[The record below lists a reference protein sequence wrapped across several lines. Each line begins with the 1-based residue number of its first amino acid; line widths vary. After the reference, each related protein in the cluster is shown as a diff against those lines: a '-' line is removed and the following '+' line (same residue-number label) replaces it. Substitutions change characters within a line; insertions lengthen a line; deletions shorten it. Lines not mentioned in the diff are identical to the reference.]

1 MKGLCSCKVNTWVKS
16 IPMSSVVIFNVQ
28 RFSLHD
34 GPGIRTTVF
43 FKGCP
48 LKCRW
53 CHNPEG
59 LSNEIEFL
67 HNKDKCSL
75 CAECVKRCP
84 SHAISIIDETI
95 VTDMS
100 KCSLCGE
107 CSYYCVNG
115 LRETAGKEYSADE
128 LMKII
133 LKDRIFFEESGGG
146 VTLSGGEPVMQIDF
160 IEELLKRLKSENIHT
175 AVDTSGIMPLE
186 YYERIYKYTDLFLY
200 DIKLVDEDKHKIF
213 TGCSN
218 DIIIENLKKLS
229 NLYSNANAESSIEN
243 TITNKD
249 NINVRNDTYR
259 GINLRLPII
268 EGVNADDEH
277 IDKVVELIKCLGIKN
292 INLLPYHN
300 ISEHKYKNLN
310 KQYQSD
316 GMSVPSDDKMNSFKS
331 KLENIG
337 YIVKIGG

>member
-1 MKGLCSCKVNTWVKS
+1 MN
-16 IPMSSVVIFNVQ
+16 SVVIVNIQ

-59 LSNEIEFL
+59 LNSNIEIL

-75 CAECVKRCP
+75 CGECIRRCT
-84 SHAISIIDETI
+84 SHAISMIDGVIT
-95 VTDMS
+95 TDMS
-100 KCSLCGE
+100 KCKLCGE
-107 CSYYCVNG
+107 CSFYCLNG
-115 LRETAGKEYSADE
+115 QREAVGRENSIDE
-128 LMKII
+128 LMQDI
-133 LKDRIFFEESGGG
+133 LKDRVFFEESSGG

-175 AVDTSGIMPLE
+175 TVDTCGAMPFE
-186 YYERIYKYTDLFLY
+186 YYERIHKYTDLFLY
-200 DIKLVDEDKHKIF
+200 DIKLFEEDKHKLY
-213 TGCSN
+213 TGSSN
-218 DIIIENLKKLS
+218 KIILDNLKRLS
-229 NLYSNANAESSIEN
+229 ELYRE
-243 TITNKD
+243 
-249 NINVRNDTYR
+249 VDTHR

-268 EGVNADDEH
+268 EGVNAEDEH
-277 IDKVVELIKCLGIKN
+277 INKVIELISGLGIKY

-300 ISEHKYKNLN
+300 ISEHKYKSLN
-310 KQYQSD
+310 MKYEGD
-316 GMSVPSDDKMNSFKS
+316 GMTVPSDEKMNSFMER
-331 KLENIG
+331 LEDKG

>member
-1 MKGLCSCKVNTWVKS
+1 M
-16 IPMSSVVIFNVQ
+16 PMNSAVIFNIQ

-53 CHNPEG
+53 CHNPES
-59 LSNEIEFL
+59 LNNRIEVL

-75 CAECVKRCP
+75 CGECVKRCP
-84 SHAISIIDETI
+84 KSAVCIIDE
-95 VTDMS
+95 VVETDMS

-107 CSYYCVNG
+107 CSYYCING
-115 LRETAGKEYSADE
+115 LREITGKEYSVDE
-128 LMKII
+128 LMQII

-160 IEELLKRLKSENIHT
+160 IEELLKRLKLENIHT
-175 AVDTSGIMPLE
+175 AVDTSGIMPFE
-186 YYERIYKYTDLFLY
+186 YYSRIYKYTDLFLY
-200 DIKLVDEDKHKIF
+200 DIKLVDEDKHKLF

-218 DIIIENLKKLS
+218 DNIIDNLKKLS
-229 NLYSNANAESSIEN
+229 DLYSAANVEPSSESTLADNNHNLYNN
-243 TITNKD
+243 TDVHI
-249 NINVRNDTYR
+249 
-259 GINLRLPII
+259 GINIRLPII

-277 IDKVVELIKCLGIKN
+277 IDKVIELINGLGIKN

-310 KQYQSD
+310 MKYESA
-316 GMSVPSDDKMNSFKS
+316 GMSVPSDEKMNSFKN
-331 KLENIG
+331 KLESKG
-337 YIVKIGG
+337 YVVKISG

>member
-1 MKGLCSCKVNTWVKS
+1 M
-16 IPMSSVVIFNVQ
+16 
-28 RFSLHD
+28 
-34 GPGIRTTVF
+34 F

-48 LKCRW
+48 LKCQW

-59 LSNEIEFL
+59 LSNKIEIL
-67 HNKDKCSL
+67 HNKDKCGL

-84 SHAISIIDETI
+84 KSAISIIDGEI

-100 KCSLCGE
+100 RCNLCGE

-115 LRETAGKEYSADE
+115 LRQIAGKEYSVDE
-128 LMKII
+128 LMEII

-160 IEELLKRLKSENIHT
+160 IEELLKRLKLENIHT
-175 AVDTSGIMPLE
+175 AVDTSGIMPFE
-186 YYERIYKYTDLFLY
+186 FYERIYKYTDMFLY
-200 DIKLVDEDKHKIF
+200 DIKLISEDKHKLF

-229 NLYSNANAESSIEN
+229 KLYCNVNVESWHED
-243 TITNKD
+243 TLTNKE
-249 NINVRNDTYR
+249 NINLGNNTYR
-259 GINLRLPII
+259 GINIRLPII

-277 IDKVVELIKCLGIKN
+277 IEKIIELIRGLGIKN

-310 KQYQSD
+310 KQYQGD
-316 GMSVPSDDKMNSFKS
+316 GMNVPSEEKMREFKD
-331 KLENIG
+331 KLESQG
-337 YIVKIGG
+337 YVVKIGG